1 MRPDIIIVVP
11 VIMLI
16 GVITLLAISR
26 YQKKLLDRKQQLEQE
41 RMDAEYNQKVRDLD
55 LSVKEEMHAK
65 REVMDTEL
73 FERRK
78 RVSDEERRMEQRR
91 IKIDRRSSELE
102 KRENE
107 LSKLKVEI
115 DQKNQEVDNS
125 IQTQLQELQ
134 RVAGLTKSEAKDEL
148 MRITEKESRDDMA
161 RMIRSMEKEA
171 KSEAENRARKLLVLA
186 MQRVSSDQVSE
197 HSTTTVPIP
206 SDDIKGRIIGRNGRN
221 IRSFEQVA
229 GVDVVV
235 DGAPDSVM
243 VASFDPVRRE
253 VARRAL
259 SKLILDGRIHPAQ
272 IEKVVGES
280 REAVET
286 IIKEEGEKASYDAG
300 VVGLQAQIVRL
311 LGKLKFRTSY
321 GQDQHAHSVETA
333 LIAGVIAAEIGADV
347 DIAKSGGLLHDIGKA
362 VDHEVSGT
370 HAAIGAEI
378 CRRYGISS
386 KVCNAIAAHH
396 HEVDQESVEATIV
409 EVADAISGSRPGARR
424 ENFEQYVKRIRS
436 LEEIANSAEGVKEAF
451 ALQAG
456 REIRVI
462 VRPEQVDDL
471 QAIKIAKDVA
481 RKAEENLQ
489 YPGQIKVT
497 VIRETRAVHYAK

>member
-1 MRPDIIIVVP
+1 MRLDIVSIGVFTLVVGMIIVLV
-11 VIMLI
+11 VL
-16 GVITLLAISR
+16 R
-26 YQKKLLDRKQQLEQE
+26 FQRKKLETKQQLEQE
-41 RMDAEYNQKVRDLD
+41 RIDAKYSQKVRDLE
-55 LSVKEEMHAK
+55 LGVKDELHK
-65 REVMDTEL
+65 QREIANKEISQ
-73 FERRK
+73 RRS
-78 RVSDEERRMEQRR
+78 RISEEERRMERR
-91 IKIDRRSSELE
+91 RSKIDRDVSDLQN
-102 KRENE
+102 RENE
-107 LSKLKVEI
+107 LSRLKVEI
-115 DQKNQEVDNS
+115 NKKNQEVDQS
-125 IQTQLQELQ
+125 IENQTQELQ
-134 RVAGLTKSEAKDEL
+134 RIANLTKNEAKDEL
-148 MRITEKESRDDMA
+148 MRVTEKESRDDMA
-161 RMIRSMEKEA
+161 RMIRSVEQEA
-171 KSEAENRARKLLVLA
+171 KSEGENRARKLLVLA

-206 SDDIKGRIIGRNGRN
+206 SEDVKGRIIGRNGRN

-272 IEKVVGES
+272 IEKVVSES
-280 REAVET
+280 REAVEV
-286 IIKEEGEKASYDAG
+286 IIKEEGEKAAYDAG
-300 VVGLQAQIVRL
+300 VIGLQAQIIRL

-321 GQDQHAHSVETA
+321 GQDQHAHAVETA
-333 LIAGVIAAEIGADV
+333 LIAGVIAAEVGADV
-347 DIAKSGGLLHDIGKA
+347 DTAKAGGLLHDLGKA
-362 VDHEVSGT
+362 VDHEVAGT

-378 CRRYGISS
+378 CQRYGIAS
-386 KVCNAIAAHH
+386 KICNCVAAHH
-396 HEVDQESVEATIV
+396 HEVDQESIEATIV

-456 REIRVI
+456 REVRLI
-462 VRPEQVDDL
+462 VSPDQVDDL

>member
-1 MRPDIIIVVP
+1 ME
-11 VIMLI
+11 
-16 GVITLLAISR
+16 G
-26 YQKKLLDRKQQLEQE
+26 
-41 RMDAEYNQKVRDLD
+41 
-55 LSVKEEMHAK
+55 
-65 REVMDTEL
+65 
-73 FERRK
+73 RR
-78 RVSDEERRMEQRR
+78 S
-91 IKIDRRSSELE
+91 KIDRDVSDLQ
-102 KRENE
+102 KREDE

-115 DQKNQEVDNS
+115 NKKNQEVDQS
-125 IQTQLQELQ
+125 IENQTQELQ
-134 RVAGLTKSEAKDEL
+134 RIAHLTKNEAKDEL

-161 RMIRSMEKEA
+161 RMIRNIEQEA
-171 KSEAENRARKLLVLA
+171 KSEGENRARKLLVLA

-206 SDDIKGRIIGRNGRN
+206 SEDVKGRIIGRNGRN

-272 IEKVVGES
+272 IEKVVSES
-280 REAVET
+280 REAVEV
-286 IIKEEGEKASYDAG
+286 IIKEEGEKAAYDAG
-300 VVGLQAQIVRL
+300 VIGLQAQIIRL

-321 GQDQHAHSVETA
+321 GQDQHAHAVETA
-333 LIAGVIAAEIGADV
+333 LIAGVIAAEVGADV
-347 DIAKSGGLLHDIGKA
+347 DTAKAGGLLHDLGKA
-362 VDHEVSGT
+362 VDHEVAGT

-378 CRRYGISS
+378 CQRYGIAA
-386 KVCNAIAAHH
+386 KICNCVAAHH
-396 HEVDQESVEATIV
+396 HEVDQESIEATIV
-409 EVADAISGSRPGARR
+409 EVADSISGSRPGARR

-436 LEEIANSAEGVKEAF
+436 LEEIANSTEGVKEAF

-456 REIRVI
+456 REVRLI
-462 VRPEQVDDL
+462 VSPDQVDDL

>member
-1 MRPDIIIVVP
+1 MRLDIVGIGVFTLVVGMIIVLV
-11 VIMLI
+11 VLH
-16 GVITLLAISR
+16 SQR
-26 YQKKLLDRKQQLEQE
+26 KKLETKQQLEQE
-41 RMDAEYNQKVRDLD
+41 RIDAKYSQKVRDLE
-55 LSVKEEMHAK
+55 LGVKDELHKQREIANKEISQRRSRISEE
-65 REVMDTEL
+65 EG
-73 FERRK
+73 
-78 RVSDEERRMEQRR
+78 RMEGRR
-91 IKIDRRSSELE
+91 SKIDRDVSDLQ
-102 KRENE
+102 KREDE

-115 DQKNQEVDNS
+115 NKKNQEVDQS
-125 IQTQLQELQ
+125 IENQTQELQ
-134 RVAGLTKSEAKDEL
+134 RIAHLTKNEAKDEL
-148 MRITEKESRDDMA
+148 MRVTEKESRDDMA
-161 RMIRSMEKEA
+161 RMIRDIEQEA
-171 KSEAENRARKLLVLA
+171 KSEGENRARKLLVLA

-206 SDDIKGRIIGRNGRN
+206 SEDVKGRIIGRNGRN

-272 IEKVVGES
+272 IEKVVSES
-280 REAVET
+280 REAVEV
-286 IIKEEGEKASYDAG
+286 IIKEEGEKAAYDAG
-300 VVGLQAQIVRL
+300 VIGLQAQIIRL

-321 GQDQHAHSVETA
+321 GQDQHAHAVETA
-333 LIAGVIAAEIGADV
+333 LIAGVIAAEVGADV
-347 DIAKSGGLLHDIGKA
+347 DTAKAGGLLHDLGKA
-362 VDHEVSGT
+362 VDHEVAGT

-378 CRRYGISS
+378 CQRYGIASTI
-386 KVCNAIAAHH
+386 CNCVAAHH
-396 HEVDQESVEATIV
+396 HEVDQESIEATIV
-409 EVADAISGSRPGARR
+409 EVADSISGSRPGARR

-456 REIRVI
+456 REVRLI
-462 VRPEQVDDL
+462 VSPDQVDDL